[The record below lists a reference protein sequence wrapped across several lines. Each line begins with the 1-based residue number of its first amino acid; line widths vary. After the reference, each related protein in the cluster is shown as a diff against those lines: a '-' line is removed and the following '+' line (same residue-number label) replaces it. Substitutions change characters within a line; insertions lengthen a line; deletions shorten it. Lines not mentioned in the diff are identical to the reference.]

1 MGYTVTMQSNIGVTD
16 MTIYKPWILLVAL
29 AFTASAQAFAQ
40 TPSAA
45 QPQPAPA
52 TAAANPPAANTSA
65 VTQQGAATTKTTKKL
80 YCPEVA
86 KLMKKDMFWGA
97 PGGWKSYS
105 QSFVDVI
112 DNFSG
117 AQWVGVNVG
126 KMLCVYKG
134 KSSFEFPVVLQNDTL
149 TPVPEGQKWV
159 KQSGGYINCLSGDV
173 LDCPFKFEETTTD
186 INNAYKELD
195 FFKGKPDY
203 LKDDSSKP

>member
-1 MGYTVTMQSNIGVTD
+1 MMNYR
-16 MTIYKPWILLVAL
+16 PWAALLIL

-40 TPSAA
+40 TPKAPQTLPPPAVADAPAGNNNSAA
-45 QPQPAPA
+45 SAK
-52 TAAANPPAANTSA
+52 AAASNVPVVSQET
-65 VTQQGAATTKTTKKL
+65 AATTRTTKNL
-80 YCPEVA
+80 YCPEVG
-86 KLMKKDMFWGA
+86 KLMKKEMFWGA

-112 DNFSG
+112 DSFSG

-134 KSSFEFPVVLQNDTL
+134 KGSFEFPVVLQNDTL
-149 TPVPEGQKWV
+149 TPVPEGPKWV

-186 INNAYKELD
+186 IKNVYKELD
-195 FFKGKPDY
+195 FFKGKADY
-203 LKDDSSKP
+203 LKDDSSRTQP

>member
-1 MGYTVTMQSNIGVTD
+1 MMNYR
-16 MTIYKPWILLVAL
+16 PWAALLVL
-29 AFTASAQAFAQ
+29 VFTASAQAFAQ

-45 QPQPAPA
+45 QTPPPPAAA
-52 TAAANPPAANTSA
+52 TIPPGGNNNSSASAAAAANTP
-65 VTQQGAATTKTTKKL
+65 VVIQEGAATTKTTKNL
-80 YCPEVA
+80 YCPEIG
-86 KLMKKDMFWGA
+86 KLMKKEMFWGA

-112 DNFSG
+112 DSFSG

-134 KSSFEFPVVLQNDTL
+134 KGSFEFPVVLQNDTL
-149 TPVPEGQKWV
+149 TPIPEGQKWV
-159 KQSGGYINCLSGDV
+159 KQSGGYINCLSSDA

-186 INNAYKELD
+186 IKNAYKELD

-203 LKDDSSKP
+203 LKDDSSKPQP

>member
-1 MGYTVTMQSNIGVTD
+1 MKTYN
-16 MTIYKPWILLVAL
+16 PWILLVML
-29 AFTASAQAFAQ
+29 AFTASAHAFAQ

-45 QPQPAPA
+45 PPQPAPTTNTGPA
-52 TAAANPPAANTSA
+52 NAAAPANPSSPI
-65 VTQQGAATTKTTKKL
+65 VTQEGAATTKTTKKL
-80 YCPEVA
+80 YCPEVT

-105 QSFVDVI
+105 QSFVDAI
-112 DNFSG
+112 ESFSG

-126 KMLCVYKG
+126 KMLCVYRG
-134 KSSFEFPVVLQNDTL
+134 KQSFEFPVVLQNDTL
-149 TPVPEGQKWV
+149 TPVPEGQKWI

-186 INNAYKELD
+186 INNVAKELD

-203 LKDDSSKP
+203 LKDDPSRP

>member
-1 MGYTVTMQSNIGVTD
+1 MMNYR
-16 MTIYKPWILLVAL
+16 PWTALLIL

-40 TPSAA
+40 TPKAAQTPPPAVADTPAGNNNSAA
-45 QPQPAPA
+45 S
-52 TAAANPPAANTSA
+52 TKAAASNVPVVSQET
-65 VTQQGAATTKTTKKL
+65 AATTRTTKNL
-80 YCPEVA
+80 YCPEVG
-86 KLMKKDMFWGA
+86 KLMKKEMFWGA

-112 DNFSG
+112 DSFSG

-134 KSSFEFPVVLQNDTL
+134 KGSFEFPVVLQNDTL

-186 INNAYKELD
+186 IKNVYKELD
-195 FFKGKPDY
+195 FFKGKSDY
-203 LKDDSSKP
+203 LKDDSSRTQP